1 MLGGYIGQ
9 YPTQDYLQQ
18 EGHVAKELASQ
29 LIEQLQAAGVRRIYG
44 IVGDSLNPLVDA
56 VRKTGGSAKGGI
68 DWIHVRHE
76 EAAAFAAGAEAQL
89 TGELAVCAGSCG
101 PGNLHLMNG
110 LYDANRTGAPVLA
123 IASHLPSV
131 QIGSGF
137 FQETHP
143 DRLFGECSVYSELI
157 STSDQAPRVLHNAIQ
172 HAVGLRGV
180 AVVTLPGDIASLP
193 ATAPS
198 PLQRPFHPAA
208 LMPAA
213 QSVAELAEAINQA
226 DKVAIFAGAG
236 VQGAHD
242 EVIALAELINAPIG
256 HSLRGKDFIQ
266 YNNPYDIGMT
276 GLLGYGAAA
285 EGIEDADLLIML
297 GTDFPYDQFLPG
309 TRTAQV
315 DRAPEHLGRRTD
327 VDIAVHGDV
336 LPTLQALL
344 PLIEAKEN
352 SKFLDAILKKHDR
365 LMNKAV
371 GAYTRKADK
380 LVPIHPEYAAS
391 ILDELAADD
400 AIFTADTGMCNV
412 WTARYINPLGTRRL
426 IGSYLHGSMANAL
439 PQAIGVQAAYPDRQV
454 ISVSGDGGLSMLLGE
469 LITAAAHKLPINVVV
484 FNNST
489 LGMVKLEMLVDG
501 LQDFGVDVPD
511 ANYAAIAAAMGFH
524 AVRVT
529 DPADIA
535 DAYRAAFAHDG
546 PSLVELITDPNALSI
561 PPKIKGGQVIGFA
574 TAMSKI
580 VLNKGAGEAVSM
592 ARSNLRNIPRG

>member
-1 MLGGYIGQ
+1 M
-9 YPTQDYLQQ
+9 P
-18 EGHVAKELASQ
+18 KELATQ
-29 LIEQLQAAGVRRIYG
+29 LIEQLQSAGVQRIYG

-56 VRKTGGSAKGGI
+56 VRKTGGSANGGI
-68 DWIHVRHE
+68 DWVHVRHE
-76 EAAAFAAGAEAQL
+76 EAAAFAASAEAQL
-89 TGELAVCAGSCG
+89 TGKLAVCAGSCG

-123 IASHLPSV
+123 IASHIPSK
-131 QIGSGF
+131 QIGSSF

-143 DRLFGECSVYSELI
+143 DRIFEECSVYSELV
-157 STSDQAPRVLHNAIQ
+157 STAEQAPRVMHSAMS
-172 HAVGLRGV
+172 HAMGLRGV

-193 ATAPS
+193 SSAPT
-198 PLQRPFHPAA
+198 PQWRPFKQAELVPA
-208 LMPAA
+208 PE
-213 QSVAELAEAINQA
+213 SVAELADAINQA
-226 DKVAIFAGAG
+226 EKVAIFAGAG
-236 VQGAHD
+236 VEGAHD
-242 EVIALAELINAPIG
+242 EVLAFAERIKAPVG

-266 YNNPYDIGMT
+266 YENPYDIGMT

-285 EGIEDADLLIML
+285 EGIAGADLLILL
-297 GTDFPYDQFLPG
+297 GTDFPYDQFLPD

-315 DRAPEHLGRRTD
+315 DRAAENLGRRTD

-336 LPTLQALL
+336 LPTLRALM
-344 PLIEAKEN
+344 PLVEN
-352 SKFLDAILKKHDR
+352 KKKRKFLDQMLKKHDR

-371 GAYTRKADK
+371 GAYTRKADH
-380 LVPIHPEYAAS
+380 LIPIHPEYAAS
-391 ILDELAADD
+391 LLDEIAAQD

-439 PQAIGVQAAYPDRQV
+439 PHAIGAQASHPGRQV

-469 LITAAAHKLPINVVV
+469 LITAAAHNLPVNVVV
-484 FNNST
+484 FNNSS

-501 LQDFGVDVPD
+501 LADFGVDVPD
-511 ANYAAIAAAMGFH
+511 TNYAAIATAMGFH

-535 DAYRAAFAHDG
+535 TAYRAAFAHNG
-546 PSLVELITDPNALSI
+546 PSLVELITDPNALSL
-561 PPKIKGGQVIGFA
+561 PPKIKGAQIIGFA
-574 TAMSKI
+574 TAMSKV

-592 ARSNLRNIPRG
+592 ARSNIRNIPRG

>member
-1 MLGGYIGQ
+1 M
-9 YPTQDYLQQ
+9 PKD
-18 EGHVAKELASQ
+18 VAAQ
-29 LIEQLQAAGVRRIYG
+29 LIEQLQLAGVQRIYG

-89 TGELAVCAGSCG
+89 TGKLAVCAGSCG

-123 IASHLPSV
+123 IASHLPSK
-131 QIGSGF
+131 QIGSEF

-143 DRLFGECSVYSELI
+143 DRIFVECSVYSELV
-157 STSDQAPRVLHNAIQ
+157 STAEQAPRVMNSAIS

-193 ATAPS
+193 ASVPTPLWRAPN
-198 PLQRPFHPAA
+198 PASIV
-208 LMPAA
+208 PAPE
-213 QSVAELAEAINQA
+213 SVAELAAAINQA
-226 DKVAIFAGAG
+226 EKVAIFAGAG

-242 EVIALAELINAPIG
+242 EVIAFAELINAPSG
-256 HSLRGKDFIQ
+256 HGLRGKDFIQ
-266 YNNPYDIGMT
+266 CEKPYDIGMT

-285 EGIEDADLLIML
+285 EGIEDADLLILL
-297 GTDFPYDQFLPG
+297 GTDFPYDQFLPD

-336 LPTLQALL
+336 LPTLQAVM
-344 PLIEAKEN
+344 PLIEAKKS
-352 SKFLDAILKKHDR
+352 SKFLETILKKHDR

-371 GAYTRKADK
+371 GAYTRNADK
-380 LVPIHPEYAAS
+380 IVPIHPEYAAS
-391 ILDELAADD
+391 LLDEIAAKD

-439 PQAIGVQAAYPDRQV
+439 PQAIGAQAAYPERQV

-469 LITAAAHKLPINVVV
+469 LITAAAHKLPVNVVV

-501 LQDFGVDVPD
+501 LADFGVDVPD
-511 ANYAAIAAAMGFH
+511 TNYAAIAAAMGFH
-524 AVRVT
+524 AVRVS
-529 DPADIA
+529 DPAGIA
-535 DAYRAAFAHDG
+535 DAYRAAFAHNG

-561 PPKIKGGQVIGFA
+561 PPKIKGGQILGFA
-574 TAMSKI
+574 TAMSKV

>member
-1 MLGGYIGQ
+1 M
-9 YPTQDYLQQ
+9 
-18 EGHVAKELASQ
+18 AKELASQ
-29 LIEQLQAAGVRRIYG
+29 LIEQLQSAGVRRIYG

-56 VRKTGGSAKGGI
+56 VRKTGGSSNGGI

-198 PLQRPFHPAA
+198 PLQRPLRPAT
-208 LMPAA
+208 LVPARDSI
-213 QSVAELAEAINQA
+213 QELADAINGAQ
-226 DKVAIFAGAG
+226 KVAIFAGAG
-236 VQGAHD
+236 VQDAHD
-242 EVIALAELINAPIG
+242 EVVSLAAKINAPIG

-297 GTDFPYDQFLPG
+297 GTDFPYDQFLPA

-336 LPTLQALL
+336 LPTLQALM
-344 PLIEAKEN
+344 PLIAEKEN

-365 LMNKAV
+365 LMNKSV

-391 ILDELAADD
+391 LLDEIAADD

-469 LITAAAHKLPINVVV
+469 LITVAAHQLPINVVV

-511 ANYAAIAAAMGFH
+511 VNYAGVAAALGLH
-524 AVRVT
+524 AVRVS
-529 DPADIA
+529 DPATIA
-535 DAYRAAFAHDG
+535 DAYRAAFAHNG

-561 PPKIKGGQVIGFA
+561 PPKIKGGQVLGFA

-592 ARSNLRNIPRG
+592 ARSNLRNIPRS